1 MMIAYT
7 LRRKDYTNSICIAR
21 ISLRRPAGF
30 TLKRI
35 TTGSRSEKM
44 RAKQK
49 EDEKES
55 NC

>member
-21 ISLRRPAGF
+21 IGLRRPAGF

-35 TTGSRSEKM
+35 TTGSRSGKM

-49 EDEKES
+49 EDEKE
-55 NC
+55 

>member
-7 LRRKDYTNSICIAR
+7 LRRRDYTNSICVAR
-21 ISLRRPAGF
+21 IGLRRPAGF

-35 TTGSRSEKM
+35 TTGSGKM

-49 EDEKES
+49 EDEKE
-55 NC
+55 